1 MRTCIACRASGE
13 RDALVRLVASPEGH
27 VVIDARGRLPGRG
40 AWLHPQRA
48 CLDLLRKRR
57 GAVERA
63 LGVPATV
70 DDIEAQLRDHVE
82 RALLDGL
89 SMAAAAGALVGGR
102 DLLEQALRDGHVLE
116 VVVANDA
123 SARTIEALRAVA
135 PEEVPF
141 TEVPMDREAL
151 GRRIGKGARAAVGVR
166 RSRATEHL
174 RRQLARV
181 RMLR

>member
-1 MRTCIACRASGE
+1 M
-13 RDALVRLVASPEGH
+13 
-27 VVIDARGRLPGRG
+27 
-40 AWLHPQRA
+40 HPQRA

-57 GAVERA
+57 GVVERA
-63 LGVPATV
+63 LGVSATV
-70 DDIEAQLRDHVE
+70 DAIEAQLRAHVE

-102 DLLEQALRDGHVLE
+102 DLLEQALREGQVVE
-116 VVVANDA
+116 VIVACDA
-123 SARTIEALRAVA
+123 SARTIEALRAAA
-135 PEEVPF
+135 PEETAF
-141 TEVPMDREAL
+141 TEVPIDRDAL

-174 RRQLARV
+174 RRQLARL